1 MSYTTNNCKLIIE
14 IGVNHNGSIESAKKM
29 IDVISTYNVEYVKF
43 QSFIA
48 EELCLKNANLA
59 RYQKNNLKKKISQFE
74 MLKKLE
80 LSKKHQ

>member
-14 IGVNHNGSIESAKKM
+14 IGVNHNGSIELAKM

-59 RYQKNNLKKKISQFE
+59 RYQKTT
-74 MLKKLE
+74 
-80 LSKKHQ
+80 